1 LGEID
6 IAAIFGIKNR
16 PIGMNH
22 ILIKN
27 LEKIQRKEM
36 LGENVK

>member
-16 PIGMNH
+16 PIGMNP
-22 ILIKN
+22 ISIKN
-27 LEKIQRKEM
+27 LEIQRKEM
-36 LGENVK
+36 LGENA

>member
-27 LEKIQRKEM
+27 LEKFSEKIC
-36 LGENVK
+36 